1 MAIVLIRKM
10 GCPRSSNPYGI
21 TDPKG
26 NPACLRERVERLPMR
41 AKYTKVRARSANDG
55 SGTAGWLLAA
65 PVPACF
71 LKDEE
76 DIAAPPGSLN
86 NRVGVVHGGCVN
98 RELRKHDHSAL
109 SQSVRAQSLRGCTT
123 KRRHQP
129 CQLLCFWCERKSD
142 EYRLVKEASGGQ
154 KGVAPG
160 GRECSIR
167 LDRNHVAALGTNAHV
182 LSHT

>member
-41 AKYTKVRARSANDG
+41 AKYTKVRARSANEG

-76 DIAAPPGSLN
+76 DIPAPSWQPKYLHS
-86 NRVGVVHGGCVN
+86 GCTCWFASG
-98 RELRKHDHSAL
+98 RALLEAICPQKPLSDRIRSAL
-109 SQSVRAQSLRGCTT
+109 LVFLTVFVSL
-123 KRRHQP
+123 
-129 CQLLCFWCERKSD
+129 
-142 EYRLVKEASGGQ
+142 
-154 KGVAPG
+154 
-160 GRECSIR
+160 IR
-167 LDRNHVAALGTNAHV
+167 LQG
-182 LSHT
+182 

>member
-41 AKYTKVRARSANDG
+41 AKYTKVRARSANEG

-86 NRVGVVHGGCVN
+86 TCI
-98 RELRKHDHSAL
+98 S
-109 SQSVRAQSLRGCTT
+109 GCTWVRIRPCALRSDLSSKSPSPT
-123 KRRHQP
+123 GYDRHCSFFLQYLSRSFVYKGKWTRR
-129 CQLLCFWCERKSD
+129 
-142 EYRLVKEASGGQ
+142 
-154 KGVAPG
+154 
-160 GRECSIR
+160 
-167 LDRNHVAALGTNAHV
+167 
-182 LSHT
+182 